1 MELGLGS
8 NALHLL
14 FLFPSQYDLG
24 PGSGFADWENPRLPH
39 QLTAEKQE
47 SQRQRSN
54 HSRKGCNFSGPQFPY
69 LSLEVSCEHCLTVLL
84 SVNMDWKRNRQADW
98 L

>member
-39 QLTAEKQE
+39 QLTAEKHE
-47 SQRQRSN
+47 T
-54 HSRKGCNFSGPQFPY
+54 C
-69 LSLEVSCEHCLTVLL
+69 SLELELI
-84 SVNMDWKRNRQADW
+84 W
-98 L
+98 

>member
-1 MELGLGS
+1 MAMELGLGS
-8 NALHLL
+8 NSLHLL
-14 FLFPSQYDLG
+14 FLFPRQSDLG

-54 HSRKGCNFSGPQFPY
+54 HSRKGCNFMQKSNAG
-69 LSLEVSCEHCLTVLL
+69 
-84 SVNMDWKRNRQADW
+84 
-98 L
+98 